1 MTITAATLEALLGDP
16 ADADGVFGFAHCARL
31 DRDEAFPTEICAHLD
46 RLGLP
51 EFYVPAELGGR
62 LADLSTLLL
71 VIRALA
77 RRDFTVALA
86 HCKTYLGSICVW
98 TSGTREQARAL
109 AERVRGGAVVSL
121 ALTEKGHGSDLLA
134 GECAARR
141 DGDGYRVNGE
151 KWLINNATRADLVC
165 VLARTDPAGGSRGF
179 SVLLVD
185 RAALPPGRYEPLP
198 PVATLGVRG
207 ADISGMTMIDAKAEL
222 IGDEGAGLEIVLKSL
237 QVTRTLCAGMSVGLL
252 DHGLRVA
259 VDFALEHRMY
269 QRGLIDLPQAG
280 RTLAE
285 AFADLLLAEAVALV
299 ATRSIHTDTEA
310 QSVISALVKY
320 LIPTRTDHTL
330 STLAHVLGARA
341 LLTEAHAEG
350 RFQKIERDHRI
361 VGIFDGNTVV
371 NLNSVINQF
380 PSLVR
385 GRRRGVGL
393 IGNADLSVAPPA
405 FDPGRLSLMSRH
417 GCALVQ
423 GLPGMIDELRARLGG
438 PVLALAEK
446 ARARSE
452 ETHRGMAAHRPC
464 REVPTTAFALAAGY
478 ANVFAAACA
487 IRLWLDN
494 PRHGPLWT
502 DGVWLCAVLARL
514 LDEPVPE
521 TVHDRLLTELR
532 AQHATDRPYSLFGAV
547 S

>member
-1 MTITAATLEALLGDP
+1 MTITATSLEDLLGDP
-16 ADADGVFGFAHCARL
+16 ADADEVFGFARCAPL
-31 DRDEAFPTEICAHLD
+31 DRDEAFPTEVCAHLD

-62 LADLSTLLL
+62 LSDLSTLLL
-71 VIRALA
+71 LIRALA

-98 TSGTREQARAL
+98 TSGTRDQARAL

-134 GECAARR
+134 GECAAHRV
-141 DGDGYRVNGE
+141 GDGYRVSGG

-185 RAALPPGRYEPLP
+185 RGALPAGRYEPLP
-198 PVATLGVRG
+198 SVATLGVRG
-207 ADISGMTMIDAKAEL
+207 ADISGMTLTDAKAEL

-237 QVTRTLCAGMSVGLL
+237 QVTRTLCAGMSLGLL

-259 VDFALEHRMY
+259 VDFALGHRMY

-320 LIPTRTDHTL
+320 LIPTRADHTL

-385 GRRRGVGL
+385 GHRRGVGVM
-393 IGNADLSVAPPA
+393 GGADLSVAPPA
-405 FDPGRLSLMSRH
+405 FDPGRLSLMSRN

-423 GLPGMIDELRARLGG
+423 GLPGMIDDLRDRLGG

-446 ARARSE
+446 ARARSDE
-452 ETHRGMAAHRPC
+452 VHRGMAAHRPC

-494 PRHGPLWT
+494 PHVGPLWT
-502 DGVWLCAVLARL
+502 DGVWLCAALARL
-514 LDEPVPE
+514 LDEPAPE
-521 TVHDRLLTELR
+521 AVHDALLTDLR
-532 AQHATDRPYSLFGAV
+532 AQHATGRPYSLFGAV